1 MKTVSLEELDKKN
14 CFLHYTP
21 KKNLPSIEKEGLLPK
36 IGPNSK
42 YIERTEKIFFCVGTE
57 GFLTIMD
64 VWLKWLAVQTNM
76 PKWFYRF
83 GCWWLRNKYTP
94 KIFSTIYIK
103 SFQSMPITKRNSRKV
118 LKKILNESLI
128 LVLNLEEGKDFSYE
142 DIDEAKDAYEINS
155 AIKFM
160 YPDKERARDDK
171 IEYWNM
177 HTFLHILPIHA
188 IIILWNG
195 LKSPIS
201 SSSQRSRSLAFSR
214 FLVSINGLLAN
225 LFKKST
231 RISELSSLLSS

>member
-1 MKTVSLEELDKKN
+1 MKTVSLEELDEKN

-64 VWLKWLAVQTNM
+64 VWLKWLAVQTNV

-103 SFQSMPITKRNSRKV
+103 SFQNMSITKRNSRKV
-118 LKKILNESLI
+118 LKKILNESVI

-160 YPDKERARDDK
+160 YPDKERARDNK

-177 HTFLHILPIHA
+177 HTFSGKKIPVTKISLLKVENSIKVNDILKCLMEQNLTKNKEKYP
-188 IIILWNG
+188 L
-195 LKSPIS
+195 LFEYY
-201 SSSQRSRSLAFSR
+201 RSL
-214 FLVSINGLLAN
+214 
-225 LFKKST
+225 
-231 RISELSSLLSS
+231 